1 MEKSSWKTAEKHTT
15 KFRTKSSVN
24 FEKNLFSRDTRSLV
38 SHQEPGR
45 CWLFN
50 RDGLVTVCA
59 VEIHLDDTP
68 R

>member
-1 MEKSSWKTAEKHTT
+1 MKKSSWKTAEKHTT

-38 SHQEPGR
+38 SHQELDES
-45 CWLFN
+45 WLFN
-50 RDGLVTVCA
+50 CDGLVNVGL
-59 VEIHLDDTP
+59 VEIHMDDTP